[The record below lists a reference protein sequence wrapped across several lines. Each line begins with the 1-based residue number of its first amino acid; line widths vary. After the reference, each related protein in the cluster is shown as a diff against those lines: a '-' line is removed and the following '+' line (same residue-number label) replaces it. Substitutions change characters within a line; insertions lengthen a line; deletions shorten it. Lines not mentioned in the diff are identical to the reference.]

1 MSSTDESIIEQL
13 KRSVELIV
21 AKTGPHSKFA
31 EDLIQKIGQLQAKLE
46 SLTESDRHQFLG
58 EMKGSIQDA
67 IAGIERRL
75 LQHTHFADTYSTSIL
90 VAVIFL
96 IVSIFALFGFK
107 LYKSLTEKELKKQEK
122 LKSKQQKKTKKSN

>member
-1 MSSTDESIIEQL
+1 MSSGEESIIEQL
-13 KRSVELIV
+13 KRSVETLV

-31 EDLIQKIGQLQAKLE
+31 EDLIQKIGNLQAKMD
-46 SLTESDRHQFLG
+46 SLTENDRHKFLG

-67 IAGIERRL
+67 IVRIERRL
-75 LQHTHFADTYSTSIL
+75 LQHSHIAQTYTTSIV

-96 IVSIFALFGFK
+96 VVSVIALFGFK
-107 LYKSLTEKELKKQEK
+107 LYKSLMEKELKKREK